1 MCKYFIAEQKQF
13 SYLWKRIK
21 SHYNVLLLIYDGALR
36 GEVDVSG
43 RGTEPALLHELHSTL
58 PPAAPETWHTI
69 SIVLKGLVFITIIL
83 GALLGNALVI
93 ISVHRHRKLR
103 VITNYYVVSLAV
115 ADMLVALCAMTFNA
129 SAELTD
135 TWLFG
140 PLVCDIF
147 NSLDVYFSS
156 ASILHLCC
164 ISVDRYYAIVR
175 PLEYPV
181 TMTHRT
187 VCFMLANVWL
197 WPAFISFVPIFMGW
211 YTTEQHRQLRKEHP
225 DVCIFKTNM
234 VYALIS
240 SSVSFWIPSV
250 VMISMYCKIF
260 REAIRQREALT
271 RTSSNI
277 LLNSVHMKHTSHSA
291 HHSHYL
297 HPDRR
302 PSDISPNY
310 STFTEVGPEE
320 TEFGGE
326 VVMALGDICPSKEA
340 SPRKSVNISCD
351 TASSGYCSGGSN
363 KRSSS
368 GQPPP
373 GWRPSCTSAVP
384 TREYARAATELN
396 SQGASLRAAGKSW
409 RAEHKAARTLGII
422 VGAFLLCWLP
432 FFLWYVTTNVCGE
445 PCETPSVVVGVLFWI
460 GYFNSALNP
469 LIYAYFNR
477 DFRDAFKNTL
487 MCALPCCFTCWKD
500 TGTASYV

>member
-1 MCKYFIAEQKQF
+1 
-13 SYLWKRIK
+13 
-21 SHYNVLLLIYDGALR
+21 
-36 GEVDVSG
+36 
-43 RGTEPALLHELHSTL
+43 
-58 PPAAPETWHTI
+58 
-69 SIVLKGLVFITIIL
+69 
-83 GALLGNALVI
+83 
-93 ISVHRHRKLR
+93 
-103 VITNYYVVSLAV
+103 
-115 ADMLVALCAMTFNA
+115 MLVALCAMTFNA
-129 SAELTD
+129 SSELTD
-135 TWLFG
+135 DWLFG
-140 PLVCDIF
+140 PLVCDIY

-211 YTTEQHRQLRKEHP
+211 YTTEQHRQYRRANP
-225 DVCIFKTNM
+225 DVCIFKVNM
-234 VYALIS
+234 VYAIVS
-240 SSVSFWIPSV
+240 SSVSFWIPSL
-250 VMISMYCKIF
+250 VMISMYCRIF

-310 STFTEVGPEE
+310 STFTECPEE

-340 SPRKSVNISCD
+340 SPRKSVNVSCD

-368 GQPPP
+368 GPAPPP
-373 GWRPSCTSAVP
+373 GWRPSCSSTVA
-384 TREYARAATELN
+384 TRDLAKAATELN
-396 SQGASLRAAGKSW
+396 AQGASLRAAGKSW

-487 MCALPCCFTCWKD
+487 MCALPCCFSCWKD
-500 TGTASYV
+500 TGTAQFV

>member
-1 MCKYFIAEQKQF
+1 MF
-13 SYLWKRIK
+13 
-21 SHYNVLLLIYDGALR
+21 R
-36 GEVDVSG
+36 GEVEARG
-43 RGTEPALLHELHSTL
+43 RGTDPTLLHELHATL
-58 PPAAPETWHTI
+58 AAAAAPDYHWQHTLTLI
-69 SIVLKGLVFITIIL
+69 LKGLIFTTIIL
-83 GALLGNALVI
+83 GALFGNALVI

-103 VITNYYVVSLAV
+103 VLTNYYVVSLAV

-129 SAELTD
+129 SSEVTD
-135 TWLFG
+135 TWMFG

-211 YTTEQHRQLRKEHP
+211 YTTEQHRQYRKAHP
-225 DVCIFKTNM
+225 DECTFKVNM
-234 VYALIS
+234 VYAIVS
-240 SSVSFWIPSV
+240 SSVSFWIPSL
-250 VMISMYCKIF
+250 VMISMYCRIF

-277 LLNSVHMKHTSHSA
+277 LLNSVHIKHTSHSA

-310 STFTEVGPEE
+310 STFTECPEE

-326 VVMALGDICPSKEA
+326 VVMSLGDICPSKEA
-340 SPRKSVNISCD
+340 SPRKSVNVSCD

-363 KRSSS
+363 KRSSC
-368 GQPPP
+368 GQPP
-373 GWRPSCTSAVP
+373 GWRPSCSSNVA
-384 TREYARAATELN
+384 TRDLAKAATELN
-396 SQGASLRAAGKSW
+396 SQGK
-409 RAEHKAARTLGII
+409 
-422 VGAFLLCWLP
+422 
-432 FFLWYVTTNVCGE
+432 
-445 PCETPSVVVGVLFWI
+445 LF
-460 GYFNSALNP
+460 
-469 LIYAYFNR
+469 
-477 DFRDAFKNTL
+477 K
-487 MCALPCCFTCWKD
+487 C
-500 TGTASYV
+500 

>member
-1 MCKYFIAEQKQF
+1 MHPSLHKHEKTSTTHYFL
-13 SYLWKRIK
+13 SP
-21 SHYNVLLLIYDGALR
+21 DGALR
-36 GEVDVSG
+36 GEVDARG
-43 RGTEPALLHELHSTL
+43 RGTETTLLQELHSTL
-58 PPAAPETWHTI
+58 SPPAAPDYHWEHTLLLI
-69 SIVLKGLVFITIIL
+69 LKGLIFSIIIL

-103 VITNYYVVSLAV
+103 VLTNYYVVSLAV

-135 TWLFG
+135 GDWLFG

-181 TMTHRT
+181 TMTHRA

-211 YTTEQHRQLRKEHP
+211 YTTEQHRQYRKTHP
-225 DVCIFKTNM
+225 DVCIFKVNM
-234 VYALIS
+234 VYAIVS
-240 SSVSFWIPSV
+240 SSVSFWIPSI
-250 VMISMYCKIF
+250 VMISMYCRIF

-277 LLNSVHMKHTSHSA
+277 LLNSVHLRHTSHAA

-320 TEFGGE
+320 TEFGE
-326 VVMALGDICPSKEA
+326 VVMALGDVCPSKEA
-340 SPRKSVNISCD
+340 SPRKSVNVSCD

-368 GQPPP
+368 GQPPV
-373 GWRPSCTSAVP
+373 GWRPSCASNVA
-384 TREYARAATELN
+384 TRDLAKAATELN
-396 SQGASLRAAGKSW
+396 NQGL
-409 RAEHKAARTLGII
+409 
-422 VGAFLLCWLP
+422 
-432 FFLWYVTTNVCGE
+432 
-445 PCETPSVVVGVLFWI
+445 
-460 GYFNSALNP
+460 
-469 LIYAYFNR
+469 
-477 DFRDAFKNTL
+477 
-487 MCALPCCFTCWKD
+487 
-500 TGTASYV
+500 

>member
-1 MCKYFIAEQKQF
+1 MDKLY
-13 SYLWKRIK
+13 
-21 SHYNVLLLIYDGALR
+21 GALR
-36 GEVDVSG
+36 SEVEARG
-43 RGTEPALLHELHSTL
+43 RGTESAFLHELHSTL
-58 PPAAPETWHTI
+58 APAAAPDHPWTHTLAL
-69 SIVLKGLVFITIIL
+69 VLKGLVFTTIIL
-83 GALLGNALVI
+83 GAIFGNALVI

-103 VITNYYVVSLAV
+103 VLTNYYVVSLAV

-129 SAELTD
+129 SSELTD
-135 TWLFG
+135 DWLFG
-140 PLVCDIF
+140 PLVCDIY

-211 YTTEQHRQLRKEHP
+211 YTTEQHRQYRRANP
-225 DVCIFKTNM
+225 DVCIFKVNM
-234 VYALIS
+234 VYAIVS
-240 SSVSFWIPSV
+240 SSVSFWIPSL
-250 VMISMYCKIF
+250 VMISMYCRIF

-310 STFTEVGPEE
+310 STFTECPEE

-326 VVMALGDICPSKEA
+326 
-340 SPRKSVNISCD
+340 
-351 TASSGYCSGGSN
+351 
-363 KRSSS
+363 RSSS
-368 GQPPP
+368 GHAPPP
-373 GWRPSCTSAVP
+373 GWRPSCSSAVA
-384 TREYARAATELN
+384 TRDLAKAATELN
-396 SQGASLRAAGKSW
+396 AQGASLRAAGKSW

-432 FFLWYVTTNVCGE
+432 FFLWYVTTNLCGE

-487 MCALPCCFTCWKD
+487 MCALPCCFSCWKD
-500 TGTASYV
+500 TGTAQFV

>member
-1 MCKYFIAEQKQF
+1 M
-13 SYLWKRIK
+13 R
-21 SHYNVLLLIYDGALR
+21 
-36 GEVDVSG
+36 G

-69 SIVLKGLVFITIIL
+69 SLILKGLVFITIIL

-115 ADMLVALCAMTFNA
+115 ADILVALCAMTFNA
-129 SAELTD
+129 TAELTD

-140 PLVCDIF
+140 PIVCDIF

-181 TMTHRT
+181 TMTHKT

-211 YTTEQHRQLRKEHP
+211 YTTEQHRQERKSHP
-225 DVCIFKTNM
+225 DICMFKVNM
-234 VYALIS
+234 VYAIIS

-277 LLNSVHMKHTSHSA
+277 LLNSVHIKHTSHSA

-320 TEFGGE
+320 TELGGE

-368 GQPPP
+368 GQPPI
-373 GWRPSCTSAVP
+373 GWRPSCTSAVA
-384 TREYARAATELN
+384 TRELAKAATELN
-396 SQGASLRAAGKSW
+396 SQG
-409 RAEHKAARTLGII
+409 KA
-422 VGAFLLCWLP
+422 
-432 FFLWYVTTNVCGE
+432 
-445 PCETPSVVVGVLFWI
+445 
-460 GYFNSALNP
+460 
-469 LIYAYFNR
+469 
-477 DFRDAFKNTL
+477 L
-487 MCALPCCFTCWKD
+487 MCNFILVALSLIK
-500 TGTASYV
+500 YK

>member
-1 MCKYFIAEQKQF
+1 MMDKFLSDYPP
-13 SYLWKRIK
+13 
-21 SHYNVLLLIYDGALR
+21 YNIILRGNGSAFYGLEDVALR
-36 GEVDVSG
+36 GEVEGRG
-43 RGTEPALLHELHSTL
+43 RGTEALHELHSTL
-58 PPAAPETWHTI
+58 PPAAPDAWHTV
-69 SIVLKGLVFITIIL
+69 SLVLKGLVFITIIL
-83 GALLGNALVI
+83 GALFGNALVI

-135 TWLFG
+135 SWLFG

-211 YTTEQHRQLRKEHP
+211 YTTEEHRQYRKIHP
-225 DVCIFKTNM
+225 DECIFKTNM
-234 VYALIS
+234 VYSIIS
-240 SSVSFWIPSV
+240 SSVSFWIPSL

-260 REAIRQREALT
+260 REAVRQREALT
-271 RTSSNI
+271 RTSSNV
-277 LLNSVHMKHTSHSA
+277 LLNSVHIKHTSHSA

-320 TEFGGE
+320 ADIGGE
-326 VVMALGDICPSKEA
+326 VMIALGDICPSKEA
-340 SPRKSVNISCD
+340 SPRKSVNVSCD

-368 GQPPP
+368 SGQPPPP
-373 GWRPSCTSAVP
+373 GWRPSCTSTVA
-384 TREYARAATELN
+384 TKDFARACTELN
-396 SQGASLRAAGKSW
+396 NQGATLRAAGKSW

-432 FFLWYVTTNVCGE
+432 FFLWYVTSNVCGE
-445 PCETPSVVVGVLFWI
+445 PCETPPVVVGVLFWI

-487 MCALPCCFTCWKD
+487 MCALPCCFSCWKD
-500 TGTASYV
+500 PGTASFV

>member
-1 MCKYFIAEQKQF
+1 MVF
-13 SYLWKRIK
+13 S
-21 SHYNVLLLIYDGALR
+21 
-36 GEVDVSG
+36 
-43 RGTEPALLHELHSTL
+43 
-58 PPAAPETWHTI
+58 
-69 SIVLKGLVFITIIL
+69 TIIL
-83 GALLGNALVI
+83 GALFGNALVI

-103 VITNYYVVSLAV
+103 VLTNYYVVSLAV

-129 SAELTD
+129 SSELTD
-135 TWLFG
+135 AWLFG

-211 YTTEQHRQLRKEHP
+211 YTTETHRQFRKDHP
-225 DVCIFKTNM
+225 DACSFQVNM
-234 VYALIS
+234 VYAIVS
-240 SSVSFWIPSV
+240 SSVSFWIPSL

-277 LLNSVHMKHTSHSA
+277 LLNSVHIKHTSHSA

-320 TEFGGE
+320 TEFGPE
-326 VVMALGDICPSKEA
+326 AMTLGDICPSKEV
-340 SPRKSVNISCD
+340 SPRRIVNERLSCD
-351 TASSGYCSGGSN
+351 TTSSGYFSGGSH
-363 KRSSS
+363 KRERSSS
-368 GQPPP
+368 GQPPY
-373 GWRPSCTSAVP
+373 GWRPSCSSAVA
-384 TREYARAATELN
+384 TRDPSKAATELN
-396 SQGASLRAAGKSW
+396 SQGQSHFCILTQKQSVM
-409 RAEHKAARTLGII
+409 LGVIC
-422 VGAFLLCWLP
+422 L
-432 FFLWYVTTNVCGE
+432 
-445 PCETPSVVVGVLFWI
+445 S
-460 GYFNSALNP
+460 
-469 LIYAYFNR
+469 
-477 DFRDAFKNTL
+477 
-487 MCALPCCFTCWKD
+487 M
-500 TGTASYV
+500 

>member
-1 MCKYFIAEQKQF
+1 MP
-13 SYLWKRIK
+13 
-21 SHYNVLLLIYDGALR
+21 NGALR
-36 GEVDVSG
+36 GEVDSRG
-43 RGTEPALLHELHSTL
+43 RGTEPALTELHSTL
-58 PPAAPETWHTI
+58 PPAAPEHWHTLI
-69 SIVLKGLVFITIIL
+69 HVLKGLVFITIIL

-115 ADMLVALCAMTFNA
+115 ADILVALCAMTFNA

-211 YTTEQHRQLRKEHP
+211 YTTEQHRQYRKFHP
-225 DVCIFKTNM
+225 DVCIFKANM
-234 VYALIS
+234 IYALVS

-250 VMISMYCKIF
+250 VMISMYCRIF

-277 LLNSVHMKHTSHSA
+277 LLNSVHIKHTSHSA

-320 TEFGGE
+320 TELAGE
-326 VVMALGDICPSKEA
+326 VLALGDICPSKEA
-340 SPRKSVNISCD
+340 SPRKSVNISSD

-363 KRSSS
+363 KRSLS
-368 GQPPP
+368 GQPH
-373 GWRPSCTSAVP
+373 GWRPSCASTVVNKDLAK
-384 TREYARAATELN
+384 AATELN

-422 VGAFLLCWLP
+422 VGA
-432 FFLWYVTTNVCGE
+432 YVTTNVCGE
-445 PCETPSVVVGVLFWI
+445 PCDTPDVVVGVLFWI
-460 GYFNSALNP
+460 GYLNSALNP

-487 MCALPCCFTCWKD
+487 MCALPCCFHCWKD
-500 TGTASYV
+500 TSSAHYV

>member
-1 MCKYFIAEQKQF
+1 MLFF
-13 SYLWKRIK
+13 FL
-21 SHYNVLLLIYDGALR
+21 
-36 GEVDVSG
+36 
-43 RGTEPALLHELHSTL
+43 
-58 PPAAPETWHTI
+58 
-69 SIVLKGLVFITIIL
+69 
-83 GALLGNALVI
+83 
-93 ISVHRHRKLR
+93 HRKLR
-103 VITNYYVVSLAV
+103 VLTNYYVVSLAV

-135 TWLFG
+135 AWLFG

-211 YTTEQHRQLRKEHP
+211 YTTEQHRQYRKANP
-225 DVCIFKTNM
+225 DVCIFKANM
-234 VYALIS
+234 VYAIVS
-240 SSVSFWIPSV
+240 SSVSFWIPSL
-250 VMISMYCKIF
+250 VMISMYCRIF

-277 LLNSVHMKHTSHSA
+277 LLNSVHLRHTSHSA

-310 STFTEVGPEE
+310 STFTECPEE
-320 TEFGGE
+320 TEFGE
-326 VVMALGDICPSKEA
+326 VVMAVGDVCTSKEA
-340 SPRKSVNISCD
+340 SPRKSVNVSCD

-368 GQPPP
+368 GQPPS
-373 GWRPSCTSAVP
+373 GWRPSCSSAVA
-384 TREYARAATELN
+384 TKDLAKAATELN
-396 SQGASLRAAGKSW
+396 SQGSFTYQFIS
-409 RAEHKAARTLGII
+409 HS
-422 VGAFLLCWLP
+422 FL
-432 FFLWYVTTNVCGE
+432 
-445 PCETPSVVVGVLFWI
+445 VLE
-460 GYFNSALNP
+460 
-469 LIYAYFNR
+469 
-477 DFRDAFKNTL
+477 DA
-487 MCALPCCFTCWKD
+487 
-500 TGTASYV
+500 

>member
-1 MCKYFIAEQKQF
+1 M
-13 SYLWKRIK
+13 R
-21 SHYNVLLLIYDGALR
+21 
-36 GEVDVSG
+36 G
-43 RGTEPALLHELHSTL
+43 RGTESAILHELHSTL
-58 PPAAPETWHTI
+58 APPAAPDADTLHTL
-69 SIVLKGLVFITIIL
+69 VLIIKGLIFTVIIL

-103 VITNYYVVSLAV
+103 VLTNYYVVSLAV

-129 SAELTD
+129 SSELTD

-140 PLVCDIF
+140 PLVCNIY

-197 WPAFISFVPIFMGW
+197 WPAFISFVPILMGW
-211 YTTEQHRQLRKEHP
+211 YTTEHHRRYSEAHP
-225 DVCIFKTNM
+225 NECVFKVNI
-234 VYALIS
+234 VYAIVS
-240 SSVSFWIPSV
+240 SSVSFWIPSI
-250 VMISMYCKIF
+250 VMISMYCRIF

-291 HHSHYL
+291 HYSHHL

-302 PSDISPNY
+302 ASDISPNY

-320 TEFGGE
+320 TDLGGE
-326 VVMALGDICPSKEA
+326 VVMSLGDVVCASKEA
-340 SPRKSVNISCD
+340 SPRKSVNVSCD
-351 TASSGYCSGGSN
+351 TTSSGYCSGGSN

-368 GQPPP
+368 ACQPPP
-373 GWRPSCTSAVP
+373 GWTPRCSSAVAS
-384 TREYARAATELN
+384 RDLAKAATELN
-396 SQGASLRAAGKSW
+396 SQG
-409 RAEHKAARTLGII
+409 EII
-422 VGAFLLCWLP
+422 KIIL
-432 FFLWYVTTNVCGE
+432 
-445 PCETPSVVVGVLFWI
+445 
-460 GYFNSALNP
+460 
-469 LIYAYFNR
+469 
-477 DFRDAFKNTL
+477 
-487 MCALPCCFTCWKD
+487 
-500 TGTASYV
+500 

>member
-1 MCKYFIAEQKQF
+1 MVVSCILIDYI
-13 SYLWKRIK
+13 Y
-21 SHYNVLLLIYDGALR
+21 LLLTDGLLR
-36 GEVDVSG
+36 GEVEARG
-43 RGTEPALLHELHSTL
+43 RGTESAFLHELHSTL
-58 PPAAPETWHTI
+58 APPTAPDHPWTHTLGL
-69 SIVLKGLVFITIIL
+69 VFKGLVFATIIL
-83 GALLGNALVI
+83 GAIFGNALVI

-103 VITNYYVVSLAV
+103 VLTNYYVVSLAV

-129 SAELTD
+129 SSELTD
-135 TWLFG
+135 DWLFG
-140 PLVCDIF
+140 PLVCDIY

-211 YTTEQHRQLRKEHP
+211 YTTEQHRQYRRANP
-225 DVCIFKTNM
+225 DVCIFKVNM
-234 VYALIS
+234 VYAIVS
-240 SSVSFWIPSV
+240 SSVSFWIPSL
-250 VMISMYCKIF
+250 VMISMYCRIF

-310 STFTEVGPEE
+310 STFTECPEE

-340 SPRKSVNISCD
+340 SPRKSVNVSCD

-368 GQPPP
+368 GPAPPP
-373 GWRPSCTSAVP
+373 GWRPSCSSTVA
-384 TREYARAATELN
+384 TRDLAKAATELN
-396 SQGASLRAAGKSW
+396 AQG
-409 RAEHKAARTLGII
+409 
-422 VGAFLLCWLP
+422 
-432 FFLWYVTTNVCGE
+432 
-445 PCETPSVVVGVLFWI
+445 
-460 GYFNSALNP
+460 
-469 LIYAYFNR
+469 
-477 DFRDAFKNTL
+477 KN
-487 MCALPCCFTCWKD
+487 F
-500 TGTASYV
+500 

>member
-1 MCKYFIAEQKQF
+1 MA
-13 SYLWKRIK
+13 
-21 SHYNVLLLIYDGALR
+21 R
-36 GEVDVSG
+36 GEVDSVG
-43 RGTEPALLHELHSTL
+43 RGTEAILHSTL
-58 PPAAPETWHTI
+58 AAPVAESSSSHTVFLI
-69 SIVLKGLVFITIIL
+69 FKALVFTIIIL

-103 VITNYYVVSLAV
+103 VLTNYYVVSLAV

-135 TWLFG
+135 AWLFG
-140 PLVCDIF
+140 PTVCDIF

-197 WPAFISFVPIFMGW
+197 WPAFISFVPICMGW
-211 YTTEQHRQLRKEHP
+211 YTTEQHRQYRKANP
-225 DVCIFKTNM
+225 DSCMFKVNI
-234 VYALIS
+234 VYAIVS
-240 SSVSFWIPSV
+240 SSVSFWIPSI
-250 VMISMYCKIF
+250 VMISMYCRIF

-277 LLNSVHMKHTSHSA
+277 LLNSVHIKHTSHSA

-302 PSDISPNY
+302 SSDISPNY

-320 TEFGGE
+320 TDLGGE
-326 VVMALGDICPSKEA
+326 IALGDVCPSKEC
-340 SPRKSVNISCD
+340 SPRKSVNVSCD
-351 TASSGYCSGGSN
+351 TNSSGYCSGGSN

-368 GQPPP
+368 GCQPPP
-373 GWRPSCTSAVP
+373 GWRPRDSAAIAC
-384 TREYARAATELN
+384 RDLAKAATELN
-396 SQGASLRAAGKSW
+396 SQGKTFGINIFITSRLQGNQRLYLY
-409 RAEHKAARTLGII
+409 ARVTPK
-422 VGAFLLCWLP
+422 LLNE
-432 FFLWYVTTNVCGE
+432 FGFGFY
-445 PCETPSVVVGVLFWI
+445 
-460 GYFNSALNP
+460 
-469 LIYAYFNR
+469 
-477 DFRDAFKNTL
+477 D
-487 MCALPCCFTCWKD
+487 
-500 TGTASYV
+500 

>member
-1 MCKYFIAEQKQF
+1 M
-13 SYLWKRIK
+13 S
-21 SHYNVLLLIYDGALR
+21 SDGGLR
-36 GEVDVSG
+36 GEVDRLG
-43 RGTEPALLHELHSTL
+43 RGTEPASLHELHSTL
-58 PPAAPETWHTI
+58 APAAAPVLWHHTLLLI
-69 SIVLKGLVFITIIL
+69 LKGLVFSTIIL
-83 GALLGNALVI
+83 GALFGNALVI

-103 VITNYYVVSLAV
+103 VLTNYYVVSLAV

-129 SAELTD
+129 SSELTD
-135 TWLFG
+135 AWLFG

-197 WPAFISFVPIFMGW
+197 WPAFISFVPIFRGW
-211 YTTEQHRQLRKEHP
+211 YTTELHSEYRRMHP
-225 DVCIFKTNM
+225 DVCEFKVNM
-234 VYALIS
+234 VYAIVS
-240 SSVSFWIPSV
+240 SSVSFWIPSL
-250 VMISMYCKIF
+250 VMISMYCRIF
-260 REAIRQREALT
+260 KEAIRQREALT

-277 LLNSVHMKHTSHSA
+277 LLNSVHLRHTSHTA

-310 STFTEVGPEE
+310 STFTEVGPEVGPEE

-326 VVMALGDICPSKEA
+326 VMTLGDVCASKEA
-340 SPRKSVNISCD
+340 SPRRFNERVSCD
-351 TASSGYCSGGSN
+351 TTSSGYFSGGSN

-373 GWRPSCTSAVP
+373 GWRPSCSSTVA
-384 TREYARAATELN
+384 TKDLAKAATELN
-396 SQGASLRAAGKSW
+396 AQG
-409 RAEHKAARTLGII
+409 
-422 VGAFLLCWLP
+422 
-432 FFLWYVTTNVCGE
+432 N
-445 PCETPSVVVGVLFWI
+445 
-460 GYFNSALNP
+460 
-469 LIYAYFNR
+469 
-477 DFRDAFKNTL
+477 
-487 MCALPCCFTCWKD
+487 
-500 TGTASYV
+500 

>member
-1 MCKYFIAEQKQF
+1 MYFTKFI
-13 SYLWKRIK
+13 YL
-21 SHYNVLLLIYDGALR
+21 LTDGALR
-36 GEVDVSG
+36 GEVDVRG

-69 SIVLKGLVFITIIL
+69 SLIFKGLIFITIIL

-115 ADMLVALCAMTFNA
+115 ADILVALCAMTFNA
-129 SAELTD
+129 TAELTD

-140 PLVCDIF
+140 PIVCDIF

-181 TMTHRT
+181 TMTHKT

-211 YTTEQHRQLRKEHP
+211 YTTEQHRQERKSHP
-225 DVCIFKTNM
+225 DICMFKVNM
-234 VYALIS
+234 VYAIIS

-277 LLNSVHMKHTSHSA
+277 LLNSVHIKHTSHSA

-320 TEFGGE
+320 TELGGE

-363 KRSSS
+363 KRLSS
-368 GQPPP
+368 GQPPS
-373 GWRPSCTSAVP
+373 GWRPSYTSAVA
-384 TREYARAATELN
+384 TRELAKAATELN
-396 SQGASLRAAGKSW
+396 SQGNVVKI
-409 RAEHKAARTLGII
+409 TL
-422 VGAFLLCWLP
+422 
-432 FFLWYVTTNVCGE
+432 
-445 PCETPSVVVGVLFWI
+445 VV
-460 GYFNSALNP
+460 Y
-469 LIYAYFNR
+469 
-477 DFRDAFKNTL
+477 
-487 MCALPCCFTCWKD
+487 
-500 TGTASYV
+500 

>member
-1 MCKYFIAEQKQF
+1 MKLNFHC
-13 SYLWKRIK
+13 
-21 SHYNVLLLIYDGALR
+21 
-36 GEVDVSG
+36 
-43 RGTEPALLHELHSTL
+43 
-58 PPAAPETWHTI
+58 
-69 SIVLKGLVFITIIL
+69 
-83 GALLGNALVI
+83 
-93 ISVHRHRKLR
+93 RKLR
-103 VITNYYVVSLAV
+103 VLTNYYVVSLAV

-175 PLEYPV
+175 PLEYPI

-197 WPAFISFVPIFMGW
+197 WPAVVSFVPIFMGW
-211 YTTEQHRQLRKEHP
+211 YTTEQHRQYRKEHP
-225 DVCIFKTNM
+225 DVCIFKVNM
-234 VYALIS
+234 VYAIVS

-250 VMISMYCKIF
+250 VMISMYCRIF

-277 LLNSVHMKHTSHSA
+277 LLNSVHIKHTSHSA

-310 STFTEVGPEE
+310 STFTECPEE

-326 VVMALGDICPSKEA
+326 VVMSLGDICPSKEA
-340 SPRKSVNISCD
+340 SPRKSVNVSCD

-368 GQPPP
+368 GQPLV
-373 GWRPSCTSAVP
+373 GWRPSCSSTVG
-384 TREYARAATELN
+384 TKDLVKAATELN
-396 SQGASLRAAGKSW
+396 SQGELFYFFPSLD
-409 RAEHKAARTLGII
+409 I
-422 VGAFLLCWLP
+422 
-432 FFLWYVTTNVCGE
+432 
-445 PCETPSVVVGVLFWI
+445 
-460 GYFNSALNP
+460 AL
-469 LIYAYFNR
+469 
-477 DFRDAFKNTL
+477 T
-487 MCALPCCFTCWKD
+487 
-500 TGTASYV
+500 